1 MPGFR
6 TVTAAAIASFLLMG
20 GFAEAQVAHETKI
33 SHYRIGGKTP
43 LGLVNGMFRK
53 GKKQGGRV
61 LLASLATKADYSVKF
76 PPNSCR
82 NGKIKLNAR
91 FLMKLPVPRH
101 KKRLSKDTAKSFNIF
116 YSFLKKHEETHR
128 RIMVQCLSR
137 IQSRVNRLLSKTRSC
152 EQLQTAKSR
161 VDRIAAEE
169 AKRCRGKHDALD
181 RRDEPKINS
190 FSLYKAAKIESKNRG
205 KVSLPKSTLGFS
217 FQATE
222 INERK

>member
-1 MPGFR
+1 MMGFR
-6 TVTAAAIASFLLMG
+6 SFATAAIVSVVFLAG
-20 GFAEAQVAHETKI
+20 IAEAQVAHETKI

-53 GKKQGGRV
+53 GKKQDGRV
-61 LLASLATKADYSVKF
+61 LLASLATKADYTVKF

-91 FLMKLPVPRH
+91 FLMKLPVPKH
-101 KKRLSKDTAKSFNIF
+101 KRRLSKDTAKSFDIF
-116 YSFLKKHEETHR
+116 YAFLKKHEETHR
-128 RIMVQCLSR
+128 RIMVQCLAR
-137 IQSRVNRLLSKTRSC
+137 IQSRVNKLLSKTRSC
-152 EQLQTAKSR
+152 QQLKNAKSR
-161 VDRIAAEE
+161 VDRIADEE

-190 FSLYKAAKIESKNRG
+190 FALYKAAKVESRNRG
-205 KVSLPKSTLGFS
+205 KVSLPKTTLGLS
-217 FQATE
+217 FQATA